1 MLLSF
6 FGENDSQYTFLTFVV
21 LDEGRG
27 GKAGWIDASLCGG
40 FPPGLSLF
48 TLIWR
53 TCFGG
58 VLKDVDVAG
67 WMMDVG

>member
-1 MLLSF
+1 
-6 FGENDSQYTFLTFVV
+6 V